1 MKSIVI
7 SSNTSGGGKTTVT
20 LGLMKALSDRG
31 FKVQGYK
38 AGPDYIDA
46 AFHSH
51 VLGTRSRNLDLYFMG
66 EAGVKAAF
74 NRGRGE
80 LGVIEGVMGLYD
92 GIGITSEYSTAHL
105 AKTLDL
111 PVVLVITPQ
120 AQSAT
125 LSAQIKGLINFEKL
139 NIARII
145 LNDISEG
152 YYKLLKL
159 SIETHCKLKVFGYL
173 PSSEELKLKSRH
185 LGLVQ
190 SSEIEDLDKKIQL
203 CAELLEEH
211 TDINMLLD
219 CFKETHKYEDKFHIE
234 TKKIRIG
241 VAMDKA
247 FSFYYKENLE
257 LLEEAGEVVCFSP
270 LKDEILPENIDF
282 LYLGGGYPEVFIE
295 ELSKNKPMLLS
306 IKMALENGLACY
318 AECGGLMY
326 LTEAIDDHPTVGFF
340 KGKAFMSSKLQ
351 NFGYAEIQIEKENFF
366 QENVSKIKC
375 HEFHKSYVEI
385 EEDTI
390 YKITKTNFDNSLK
403 EWKCGYLK
411 NNTIGTYSHIHFFSS
426 LSFIEG
432 ILEKGR
438 KKVLQDWKEKS

>member
-51 VLGTRSRNLDLYFMG
+51 VLGTRSRNLDLYLMG

-139 NIARII
+139 NIAGII

-159 SIETHCKLKVFGYL
+159 SI
-173 PSSEELKLKSRH
+173 
-185 LGLVQ
+185 
-190 SSEIEDLDKKIQL
+190 
-203 CAELLEEH
+203 
-211 TDINMLLD
+211 
-219 CFKETHKYEDKFHIE
+219 ETHKYEDKFHIE

-306 IKMALENGLACY
+306 NKDGS
-318 AECGGLMY
+318 
-326 LTEAIDDHPTVGFF
+326 
-340 KGKAFMSSKLQ
+340 GKR
-351 NFGYAEIQIEKENFF
+351 
-366 QENVSKIKC
+366 
-375 HEFHKSYVEI
+375 
-385 EEDTI
+385 
-390 YKITKTNFDNSLK
+390 
-403 EWKCGYLK
+403 
-411 NNTIGTYSHIHFFSS
+411 IGM
-426 LSFIEG
+426 LC
-432 ILEKGR
+432 
-438 KKVLQDWKEKS
+438 